1 MALVFLVFQSSCATS
16 VLQTY
21 TMTSVL
27 GVDTV
32 VLKDNARRV
41 RRNVSTA
48 MANSPAANVEAID
61 VATTCT
67 RNCAVRATTGRATWT
82 VARTE
87 AIAFAPRVH

>member
-1 MALVFLVFQSSCATS
+1 
-16 VLQTY
+16 
-21 TMTSVL
+21 MTSVL

-48 MANSPAANVEAID
+48 MANSPAANVKAID
-61 VATTCT
+61 VNTTCT
-67 RNCAVRATTGRATWT
+67 RNCAIGATIGRATWT

-87 AIAFAPRVH
+87 AIAFALKLH